1 MIQLHPPL
9 SGFPLSCIVLLVVVE
24 VFSIL
29 GRSSDRV
36 EWARRFLVFAVLLA
50 TTAAFLSGYQ
60 ASSPLSEAP
69 SPIQDALGLHHAV
82 GRIMLINSILLA
94 AFALVASRALHGKRV
109 IQSLYHLT
117 VVIQLGLAL
126 WVGSLGGSLVFD
138 HAVGVRKPTAE
149 TATAAR

>member
-9 SGFPLSCIVLLVVVE
+9 SGFPLACIVLLVVVE
-24 VFSIL
+24 VFALL

-50 TTAAFLSGYQ
+50 TSAAFLSGYQ

-69 SPIQDALGLHHAV
+69 SQIQDALGVHHAV
-82 GRIMLINSILLA
+82 GRLMLINSILLA
-94 AFALVASRALHGKRV
+94 AFALVATRALHGKRV
-109 IQSLYHLT
+109 ILSLYHLT
-117 VVIQLGLAL
+117 VIIQLGLAV

-138 HAVGVRKPTAE
+138 HGVGVRQPIAE